1 MLGTADL
8 AKRLGRVGILP
19 VYPRNS
25 RMNPKEGGLPKP
37 AAGRPTSSLPSM
49 GMAIRPRAV

>member
-25 RMNPKEGGLPKP
+25 RMNPKRFVQSFSRVWKVIALH
-37 AAGRPTSSLPSM
+37 
-49 GMAIRPRAV
+49 PRAWLPAVQP